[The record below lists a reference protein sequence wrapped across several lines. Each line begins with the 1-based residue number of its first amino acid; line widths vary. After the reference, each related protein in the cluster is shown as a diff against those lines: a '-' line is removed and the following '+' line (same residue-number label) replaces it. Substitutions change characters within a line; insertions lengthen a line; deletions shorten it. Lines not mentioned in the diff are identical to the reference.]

1 MKPDTEECILY
12 ESICMKFYQMPTNLQ
27 RQKAEDQCLPRAG
40 GGCRTAVKG
49 HKRLWGVAEELCV
62 LTVWWA
68 HRCRQVDKECHLL

>member
-27 RQKAEDQCLPRAG
+27 WQKAEDHCLPGLGEGVNGSQGTGDFG
-40 GGCRTAVKG
+40 GG
-49 HKRLWGVAEELCV
+49 EELCV

-68 HRCRQVDKECHLL
+68 RRCRQVDKECHLL